1 MKKIIILAV
10 VLGLTGCGEVAG
22 MNDCDGVDT
31 SQAPDNIIYNGSETT
46 YVWGS
51 CRKTYYK

>member
-1 MKKIIILAV
+1 MEKIILLIV
-10 VLGLTGCGEVAG
+10 VLCLTSCGEVAG

-31 SQAPDNIIYNGSETT
+31 SQAPDNIINNATETT